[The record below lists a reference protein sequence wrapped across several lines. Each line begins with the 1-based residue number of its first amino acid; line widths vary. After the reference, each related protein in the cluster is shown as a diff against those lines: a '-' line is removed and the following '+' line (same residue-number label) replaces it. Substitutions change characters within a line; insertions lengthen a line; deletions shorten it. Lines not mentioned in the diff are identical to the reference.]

1 MKNVA
6 IITGA
11 SSGIGREFASI
22 HASKNRDLIIIA
34 RREPL
39 LEQLKLELE
48 DKYNVKV
55 KVLAKDLT
63 QINAAEEIYEE
74 IKRENIQV
82 EYLIN
87 NAGFGGF
94 GKIHERSMK
103 SDIDM
108 INLNVT
114 TLTKLSKLYA
124 KDFVDQGF
132 GKILNVASIAA
143 LMPGPLQAVYFATK
157 AYVRSF
163 TAAINEELRGT
174 NVTATVL
181 LPGPTATEF
190 AQVADVEDTK
200 LFAKSYSAKSVATEG
215 YKAMER
221 GKIEQVSGVNLIQKI
236 GLKVISL
243 APKRFVLKQTFKL
256 QDKK

>member
-11 SSGIGREFASI
+11 SSGIGKEFAII
-22 HASKNRDLIIIA
+22 HASRKRDVIIVA
-34 RREPL
+34 RREDL
-39 LEQLKLELE
+39 LNELKAELE
-48 DKYNVKV
+48 DKYQVKV
-55 KVLAKDLT
+55 KVIVKDLT
-63 QINAAEEIYEE
+63 ETNAAEEIYQE
-74 IKRENIQV
+74 INAENIKV

-94 GKIHERSMK
+94 GKIHERSME
-103 SDIDM
+103 SDINM
-108 INLNVT
+108 INLNII

-124 KDFVDQGF
+124 NEFVDQGF

-143 LMPGPLQAVYFATK
+143 IMPGPLQGVYFATK

-163 TAAINEELRGT
+163 TAAMSEELKGT

-181 LPGPTATEF
+181 LPGPTETEF
-190 AQVADVEDTK
+190 ANVADVEDTK
-200 LFAKSYSAKSVATEG
+200 LFAKSYSAKKVAKDG

-221 GKIEQVSGVNLIQKI
+221 GKIEQVSGVNLVHKI
-236 GLKVISL
+236 GLKMIPLV
-243 APKRFVLKQTFKL
+243 PKRIVLKQTFKL